1 MPAFLHIHV
10 AKACL
15 EVGRNMI
22 TASYISKELGELD
35 KQVKEKGLVFLNE
48 LGLDPGIDHL
58 ATMKV
63 IDEVK

>member
-1 MPAFLHIHV
+1 
-10 AKACL
+10 
-15 EVGRNMI
+15 MI
-22 TASYISKELGELD
+22 TASYISKELSDLD

>member
-1 MPAFLHIHV
+1 MHIHV

-22 TASYISKELGELD
+22 TASYISKEIGELD